1 MVKKDLK
8 FTCVYVIIRPALP
21 ARCFAPFFHIC
32 SITSAFSLWTPECTA
47 FMLII
52 TIRFDRQNWRLSWNF
67 NYLRRLSNRSLK
79 YLNEHFEIFQNFSF
93 STFIHLTL
101 MIIRKLIR
109 IDDPPSFT
117 FSSLLSSTVILSLIY
132 IEWPD

>member
-1 MVKKDLK
+1 
-8 FTCVYVIIRPALP
+8 
-21 ARCFAPFFHIC
+21 
-32 SITSAFSLWTPECTA
+32 
-47 FMLII
+47 MLII

-132 IEWPD
+132 IE

>member
-1 MVKKDLK
+1 
-8 FTCVYVIIRPALP
+8 
-21 ARCFAPFFHIC
+21 
-32 SITSAFSLWTPECTA
+32 
-47 FMLII
+47 
-52 TIRFDRQNWRLSWNF
+52 
-67 NYLRRLSNRSLK
+67 
-79 YLNEHFEIFQNFSF
+79 
-93 STFIHLTL
+93 